1 MIMKV
6 FFLIIFL
13 LTIFSFL
20 VKCHLTG
27 FPSWPRESSGN
38 QVGSRLGTAVVA
50 VQGIS
55 PFLQAMAKAPEPK
68 DTTKSVI
75 ELPIPAYKGAV
86 SLEEAIKKRR
96 TERDFLP
103 RPLSKSQLA
112 QILWAAQ
119 GITEEGENK
128 RAIPSAGAL
137 NPLVIF
143 AIIGQE
149 GVDHLSA
156 GVYQYLPDYHQLK
169 ALSQGDLRKALVDA
183 SLSQSWIA
191 SAPVSIII
199 AAEYARTTGK
209 YGKRGIRYTH
219 MEVGHAAQNIFLQA
233 VALDLG
239 AGIVGAFDDA
249 RVKDILDLP
258 PNYDPLLLMPVG
270 YFKSYR

>member
-1 MIMKV
+1 MKV
-6 FFLIIFL
+6 FCLIIFL

-20 VKCHLTG
+20 VTCRPTG
-27 FPSWPRESSGN
+27 FPSWLGARSGD
-38 QVGSRLGTAVVA
+38 QVGSMPGAAVVA
-50 VQGIS
+50 AREIS
-55 PFLQAMAKAPEPK
+55 PFLQAMAKTPESK
-68 DTTKSVI
+68 DTAKSVI
-75 ELPIPAYKGAV
+75 ELPAPGYKGSV
-86 SLEEAIKKRR
+86 PVEEAMKKRR
-96 TERDFLP
+96 TERNFLP
-103 RPLSKSQLA
+103 RSLSKNQLA

-119 GITEEGENK
+119 GITEEGGNK

-143 AIIGQE
+143 AVIGQD

-156 GVYQYLPDYHQLK
+156 GVYQYLPDYHQLR
-169 ALSQGDLRKALVDA
+169 ALSQGDLRKALAEA
-183 SLSQSWIA
+183 SLSQSWMA

-233 VALDLG
+233 VALNLG

-249 RVKDILDLP
+249 KVKDILDLP

-270 YFKSYR
+270 YVTSYR